1 MIASGA
7 QLACLGDSM
16 DDLAID
22 VRQLHKTFGIAP
34 ALRDV
39 SLQVRR
45 GEMVALLGASG
56 SGKSTLLRHLNGLHR
71 ADLDTESRIALL
83 GRPVQQG
90 GKLARDIRATRSRV
104 AVVFQQFN
112 LVERLPVMVNL
123 LAGAL
128 HRLPLWG

>member
-7 QLACLGDSM
+7 RPGALGDPM
-16 DDLAID
+16 AAPAID
-22 VRQLHKTFGIAP
+22 VRSLHKTFGSAP

-56 SGKSTLLRHLNGLHR
+56 SGKSTLLRHLNGLHP
-71 ADLDTESRIALL
+71 ADAGTPSSVSVL

-90 GKLARDIRATRSRV
+90 GRIARDVRATRTRV

-112 LVERLPVMVNL
+112 LVERLPVLTAVV
-123 LAGAL
+123 AGAL
-128 HRLPLWG
+128 DLC